1 MKNFTQFLT
10 EAQKTYKFTIR
21 VAGEVPEG
29 FEDRME
35 TNLGRFDLVNVSAGK
50 RTPISEKPLDFPQLS
65 NCEVTH
71 YEAELRYP
79 TTSHH
84 LEKYLVDNCTVP
96 HSHIVVRGEFDPVEQ
111 QQMPTEDKPYEAVL
125 GTEDMG
131 GESAQDSVAGNRV
144 MDLLKELEGVRKEK
158 DINHMEGVPAGES
171 KDIDDTPNNTSPV
184 GSKK

>member
-10 EAQKTYKFTIR
+10 EAQKTYKFMIR
-21 VAGEVPEG
+21 VAGDLPEA
-29 FEDRME
+29 FADHME
-35 TNLGRFDLVNVSAGK
+35 QHLGRFDLVNLSSGK
-50 RTPISEKPLDFPQLS
+50 RSPISEKPLDFPQLS
-65 NCEVTH
+65 NLEVTQ
-71 YEAELRYP
+71 YEAELSYP

-96 HSHIVVRGEFDPVEQ
+96 HSHIVVRGENDPVER
-111 QQMPTEDKPYEAVL
+111 QQMETEDKPYEAVL
-125 GTEDMG
+125 GTEEMG
-131 GESAQDSVAGNRV
+131 GESAQESVAGNRV

-171 KDIDDTPNNTSPV
+171 KDIDDTPNTTSPV